1 MDLMDEMEWRVD
13 TPPKVYY
20 TSYSQSPKRDRDE
33 SLEEEL
39 QLEQERVLSRRFAPA
54 GSTLPGSGFAGFAG
68 FARTDFQLPPIG
80 NGVSARD
87 FANLGR
93 HEYLMD
99 NDRNDL
105 FLDFPV
111 ADQPPPF
118 QPNTYYGYGQS
129 TLGLPLPPLPD
140 LNQQTQGEWWDH
152 CAGALMT
159 VTVLITTVTANCA
172 KFLGDRTYKAGRF
185 IYQNRGRA
193 TETVTET
200 VTKFAQGASET
211 KRRIIEFIRPKPP
224 PPRRRSPPR
233 IRRQPNMTT
242 VRIQVE
248 NEERERRE
256 ALEAAAIDIM
266 GSSTGGFEPLMSG
279 VLPSPEDFQPTMPGV
294 IQPSSSFQPIL
305 SGTTSTSADFQFSMP
320 GAMPEDNRPTT
331 SIAPSVPTE
340 TDLRQSAPMGLA
352 MLPYNDSL
360 DSNMNDTISATIPTI
375 ATNDYL
381 SEPWETSILDIPYSS
396 DSETD
401 ELMSEDDDLESPIT
415 DDMDFEVELPA
426 DSGRWAAVDEL
437 QRLNAENDESG
448 MDLTLE
454 CDEPS
459 LPESFQPP
467 PSAVSGLGYPIC
479 SPLSQIP
486 FANVEQTSPSA
497 FSDLSKSIY
506 SQITQS
512 AFSGFSNSIIP
523 PLSPALPTNHEEPL
537 SSPLSDPPSDLDMMT
552 PPAMTPA
559 RRSPKK
565 SVGFYESPKT
575 GRPVNRVKKYYIGES
590 MAHPVSSSPPEESD
604 GSSISSTIDSDVSV
618 YDDPVMEAAA
628 AAYGRFNQGISTPSV
643 AMEQPNLAFVTNDD
657 TPVGNPD
664 PAGNFY
670 KKTRPITIGHTGLEI
685 AGYAGNTPADDS
697 LISHGSSDI
706 GQTNSEIVGAVGS
719 ISTAASLPSNGP
731 ILATIHNNQYV
742 PRQTRRRTGA
752 SSTIVTAQG
761 SPIKKQSRSPPRS
774 ARSFSKLSMESLIM
788 QENVTSPP
796 ESARRPPRAP
806 TTTPVE
812 FALITT
818 GGKRLS
824 PAEGLPVESS
834 KEDISAG
841 QEHTSQKQDTATEE
855 AATPGQ
861 LANASN
867 ESTPQQDLTSQ
878 LGSLQVSDRR
888 HSVRRR
894 RKELE
899 AQKLRE
905 EEEQRVAEEKA
916 RKEREE
922 AEAAAKKARLEKEKA
937 EEKARAA
944 KEAEE
949 ERKRNSVREI
959 PVEKVIQPLTADWEA
974 KVDAAMAKQSNNV
987 VAKTSTGTA
996 LTRKDLG
1003 TLFPQPGRDPA
1014 SGWLNDEVIM
1024 AYLQAVV
1031 DYGREISGYK
1041 DGDIPKYHAFNTFF
1055 FKNIRD
1061 KGVQSV
1067 KRWAIKAKI
1076 GGKNLESVER
1086 VFIPVHSGAHWTLL
1100 VVSPIAHT
1108 IEYFDSL
1115 DRGPGPFIKVA
1126 KDWLKQEMGKN
1137 YKEDEWRVVLADGG
1151 GPQQSNSSDCGVF
1164 AVTTAKMVLL
1174 GINPEAY
1181 SSLDIPLQRKRMVAE
1196 LMNGGFTADFAPNFT
1211 FGTGDLA

>member
-20 TSYSQSPKRDRDE
+20 TSYSRSPKRARDE
-33 SLEEEL
+33 SLPEEL
-39 QLEQERVLSRRFAPA
+39 QLEEEKALPRRFRPA
-54 GSTLPGSGFAGFAG
+54 GSALSGSGFAGL
-68 FARTDFQLPPIG
+68 ARTKFQVPPIR
-80 NGVSARD
+80 NSFSPRELP
-87 FANLGR
+87 NLGQ

-99 NDRNDL
+99 IDNRNDL
-105 FLDFPV
+105 FREFPV
-111 ADQPPPF
+111 ADQPPTF
-118 QPNTYYGYGQS
+118 QPNTYYGLGQS
-129 TLGLPLPPLPD
+129 TLGLPLPPPLD
-140 LNQQTQGEWWDH
+140 LNQQTQRQWWDH
-152 CAGALMT
+152 CADALMT

-172 KFLGDRTYKAGRF
+172 KFLGDRTFKAGRYV
-185 IYQNRGRA
+185 YQNRGRA

-200 VTKFAQGASET
+200 ITKFAQGATNS
-211 KRRIIEFIRPKPP
+211 KRRIIEFIRPRPS

-233 IRRQPNMTT
+233 NRRQPNMTS

-256 ALEAAAIDIM
+256 ALEAAATNIM
-266 GSSTGGFEPLMSG
+266 DSSTGGFEPLMSG
-279 VLPSPEDFQPTMPGV
+279 VLTSPEGFQPTMPGV
-294 IQPSSSFQPIL
+294 IQSSSGFQPIL
-305 SGTTSTSADFQFSMP
+305 SGTTSPSADFQCSMP

-331 SIAPSVPTE
+331 SIAPNVPTE
-340 TDLRQSAPMGLA
+340 TDLRQSTPIGLA

-360 DSNMNDTISATIPTI
+360 DLNINGTISAAIPTR

-381 SEPWETSILDIPYSS
+381 SEPWETSTLDIPYST

-415 DDMDFEVELPA
+415 DDMDFEVEVPA

-437 QRLNAENDESG
+437 QRLNAEIDESG

-459 LPESFQPP
+459 LPETFQPP
-467 PSAVSGLGYPIC
+467 PSAFNGLGYPIC
-479 SPLSQIP
+479 SPISQVP
-486 FANVEQTSPSA
+486 FVNLEQTSPST
-497 FSDLSKSIY
+497 FSDLGKSTY
-506 SQITQS
+506 SQTTQS
-512 AFSGFSNSIIP
+512 AFSGFSDSIIP
-523 PLSPALPTNHEEPL
+523 SPSPALPTNHGEPP
-537 SSPLSDPPSDLDMMT
+537 SSPLSDPPSDLDIVT
-552 PPAMTPA
+552 PPVMTPA

-590 MAHPVSSSPPEESD
+590 MAHPVSSSPPEESE
-604 GSSISSTIDSDVSV
+604 GSSISSTIDSNVSV
-618 YDDPVMEAAA
+618 YEDPVMVAAA
-628 AAYGRFNQGISTPSV
+628 EAYWRFNQGISTPSV
-643 AMEQPNLAFVTNDD
+643 ALKQPSLASSTNDD
-657 TPVGNPD
+657 TPIGNPD

-670 KKTRPITIGHTGLEI
+670 KKTRPITIGHTEFEI

-706 GQTNSEIVGAVGS
+706 GQTNSEIVGAVES
-719 ISTAASLPSNGP
+719 ISAAASLPSNGT
-731 ILATIHNNQYV
+731 ILTTIHNNQYV
-742 PRQTRRRTGA
+742 PRRPRRRTGA
-752 SSTIVTAQG
+752 SSIMVTAQG

-774 ARSFSKLSMESLIM
+774 ARSLSKLSMESLVM

-796 ESARRPPRAP
+796 GSARKTPRTP
-806 TTTPVE
+806 TATPVR
-812 FALITT
+812 FSFSTT
-818 GGKRLS
+818 GAKCLS
-824 PAEGLPVESS
+824 PAEGPPAESS
-834 KEDISAG
+834 KEDVSAG
-841 QEHTSQKQDTATEE
+841 QEQTSQKQDTATGE
-855 AATPGQ
+855 ATTPGQ
-861 LANASN
+861 QANASN

-888 HSVRRR
+888 HSERRR
-894 RKELE
+894 RKEQE

-922 AEAAAKKARLEKEKA
+922 AEAVAKKTRLEKEKA

-944 KEAEE
+944 KKAEE

-974 KVDAAMAKQSNNV
+974 KVDAAMAKQSTNV

-1014 SGWLNDEVIM
+1014 SGWLNDEIIM

-1115 DRGPGPFIKVA
+1115 DRGPGPFVKVA

-1137 YKEDEWRVVLADGG
+1137 FKEDEWRVVLADGG
-1151 GPQQSNSSDCGVF
+1151 GPQQNNSSDCGVF

-1174 GINPEAY
+1174 GINPAAY
-1181 SSLDIPLQRKRMVAE
+1181 SSSDIPLQRKRMVAE
-1196 LMNGGFTADFAPNFT
+1196 LMNGGFRADFAPNFT
-1211 FGTGDLA
+1211 FGAGDQA